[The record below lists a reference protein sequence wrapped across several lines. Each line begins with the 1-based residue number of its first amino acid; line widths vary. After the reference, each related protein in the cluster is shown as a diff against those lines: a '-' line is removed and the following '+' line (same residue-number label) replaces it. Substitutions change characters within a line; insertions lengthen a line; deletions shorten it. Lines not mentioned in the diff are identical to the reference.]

1 MNNRLIDS
9 LKELIKGER
18 NFIANA
24 ANFSSFLYFELED
37 LNWVGFYMLE
47 HDELVLGPFC
57 GKTACIRIKI
67 GKGVT
72 GTSAK
77 TRSTILVDD
86 VHEFPGHIAC
96 DANSRSEL
104 VIPMIYDDELIGVLD
119 IDSPILKRFTDQDK
133 ELIENLLEI
142 LIQNSDIGSIK
153 KYYAQK
159 SI

>member
-9 LKELIKGER
+9 LRELISGER

-24 ANFSSFLYFELED
+24 ANFSSFLYYEMED

-47 HDELVLGPFC
+47 HNQLVLGPFC
-57 GKTACIRIKI
+57 GKTACIRIEI

-77 TRSTILVDD
+77 TKTTILVDD

-96 DANSRSEL
+96 DSNSRSEL
-104 VIPMIYDDELIGVLD
+104 VVPIIYDDELIGVLD
-119 IDSPILKRFTDQDK
+119 LDSPILKRFTDQDK
-133 ELIENLLEI
+133 WLIENLSDI
-142 LIQNSDIGSIK
+142 LIKNSDIESIK
-153 KYYAQK
+153 NYYAHK